1 MIHEHLDFLNKTGK
15 MYSMQIKVK
24 DVVLHT
30 PSGLY
35 YICENT
41 KHQKWM
47 NDPLSLYVLAFVHDV
62 PEGYFKNAA
71 KR

>member
-1 MIHEHLDFLNKTGK
+1 M
-15 MYSMQIKVK
+15 SIKVK

-35 YICENT
+35 YRCENT
-41 KHQKWM
+41 KQERWM
-47 NDPLSLYVLAFVHDV
+47 NDPLSFYVLASEKDV
-62 PEGYFKNAA
+62 PEGYFNNAA